1 MTTLELDTTLT
12 KDGRLIVHHD
22 TQTNPSIC
30 LSAQQEPI
38 ESQPIRQLTA
48 DYLRTLECGLLP
60 QERFPEQQQLAGARP
75 CPAGRAFTA
84 NRRARYQKRASAAS
98 YNIELKFPPNVSD
111 EDVSQAVD
119 RILQVLK
126 NTGCQHEAP
135 SRAFICLPLSSFI
148 NGHRNNSCQR
158 CFTRLASSI

>member
-1 MTTLELDTTLT
+1 MPSTLLMACISAALSAPFDSQGHRGARGLFSENSIPSFYGSPQSSDDHLGLDTTLT

-60 QERFPEQQQLAGARP
+60 QERFPSSSSWQGQTRFRWTSLLQQ
-75 CPAGRAFTA
+75 
-84 NRRARYQKRASAAS
+84 
-98 YNIELKFPPNVSD
+98 IEGLVAKKGF
-111 EDVSQAVD
+111 
-119 RILQVLK
+119 
-126 NTGCQHEAP
+126 
-135 SRAFICLPLSSFI
+135 SRATISS
-148 NGHRNNSCQR
+148 
-158 CFTRLASSI
+158 